1 MATTIKGHKAIEKEV
16 AQWRTALF
24 KTLKAMRNDADLTQE
39 GLAELLGKTT
49 SQVTNLERGHS
60 AIRVT
65 ELFRIAL
72 VCGVPPAEAMALIVR
87 YFNNAP
93 RASSDR

>member
-1 MATTIKGHKAIEKEV
+1 VATTIKGHRTIEKEL

-24 KTLKAMRNDADLTQE
+24 KTLKAMRNDADLTQK
-39 GLAELLGKTT
+39 GLAELLGKTK

-65 ELFRIAL
+65 ELFRVAL
-72 VCGVPPAEAMALIVR
+72 VCGVSPAEAMALMVR
-87 YFNNAP
+87 YFNNTP
-93 RASSDR
+93 RVSSDR